1 MTVEVPLFLGIRNIF
16 PTQSELSR
24 LINGAL
30 ARCRVYAREIGD
42 NKMNETSSKTSF
54 IPTLCRMCGDRCAI
68 TVECDSAGR
77 AVNIDAFPDHPRNR
91 GRICNKAGAAIDVAN
106 HPERILKPLRK
117 TDGGWCEV
125 ELQTALDEIAERIG
139 CIRECYGSESL
150 AVWKGEGVG
159 FNQQEG
165 YARRFCRA
173 VGSPNYLSN
182 DSMCFCGRYIG
193 HSLVYGSWPQADF
206 RNAQC
211 ILVWGSNPPASH
223 PPINYAIMDGCAN
236 GAKLIVVDP
245 RLSTIARQADLLVTP
260 RPGTDGALAWGLINT
275 MIANGWYDRD
285 FVAEQTLG
293 FDALANYAVK
303 FTPAV
308 VEAETGVEA
317 ETLQAMVTMIHQASP
332 RLAQYVGCGVELYDN
347 GIDTIR
353 AIAYLIALSG
363 SLDIKGGGF
372 LPESLELR
380 SLMLE
385 DEIPL
390 QGLTRVDNDK
400 YPVLHDFRGETQTI
414 DTMNAILTG
423 DPYPLK
429 GMILTGANPAL
440 TNPNSPKVEHALA
453 GLELLV
459 VRELFMTET
468 AELADYILPAA
479 SFLERS
485 EVFCHAP
492 SQTVTLTNRAF
503 TIPGVQDEYDF
514 WHDLAHRLGHGE
526 YFPWRDEDEVNAW
539 LLEPTGISV
548 NELASHPEGMT
559 YKPLRYH
566 KWTERPLATPSGK
579 VEFSSEYLQSK
590 GHSEIGEYRPPYYI
604 STPEPDFPFVLIS
617 GARKVVY
624 CHSRGR
630 NISRFLD
637 EVPGPRVEIHPDDAL
652 RLGVAEGDKVVI
664 RSRCGQAEFP
674 VEVMADNE
682 IMPGYVQAT
691 HGWKE
696 AANINQVTFDDKPDP
711 ISGFPTM
718 RGVPVQIERA

>member
-1 MTVEVPLFLGIRNIF
+1 
-16 PTQSELSR
+16 
-24 LINGAL
+24 
-30 ARCRVYAREIGD
+30 
-42 NKMNETSSKTSF
+42 
-54 IPTLCRMCGDRCAI
+54 
-68 TVECDSAGR
+68 
-77 AVNIDAFPDHPRNR
+77 
-91 GRICNKAGAAIDVAN
+91 
-106 HPERILKPLRK
+106 
-117 TDGGWCEV
+117 
-125 ELQTALDEIAERIG
+125 
-139 CIRECYGSESL
+139 
-150 AVWKGEGVG
+150 
-159 FNQQEG
+159 
-165 YARRFCRA
+165 
-173 VGSPNYLSN
+173 
-182 DSMCFCGRYIG
+182 
-193 HSLVYGSWPQADF
+193 
-206 RNAQC
+206 
-211 ILVWGSNPPASH
+211 
-223 PPINYAIMDGCAN
+223 
-236 GAKLIVVDP
+236 
-245 RLSTIARQADLLVTP
+245 
-260 RPGTDGALAWGLINT
+260 
-275 MIANGWYDRD
+275 
-285 FVAEQTLG
+285 
-293 FDALANYAVK
+293 
-303 FTPAV
+303 
-308 VEAETGVEA
+308 
-317 ETLQAMVTMIHQASP
+317 
-332 RLAQYVGCGVELYDN
+332 
-347 GIDTIR
+347 
-353 AIAYLIALSG
+353 
-363 SLDIKGGGF
+363 
-372 LPESLELR
+372 
-380 SLMLE
+380 MLE

-566 KWTERPLATPSGK
+566 KWSERPLATPSGK

>member
-1 MTVEVPLFLGIRNIF
+1 
-16 PTQSELSR
+16 
-24 LINGAL
+24 
-30 ARCRVYAREIGD
+30 
-42 NKMNETSSKTSF
+42 MNETSSKTSF

-106 HPERILKPLRK
+106 HSERILKPLRK

-566 KWTERPLATPSGK
+566 KWSERPLATPSGK

-617 GARKVVY
+617 GARKAVY

>member
-1 MTVEVPLFLGIRNIF
+1 MDQAT
-16 PTQSELSR
+16 
-24 LINGAL
+24 
-30 ARCRVYAREIGD
+30 
-42 NKMNETSSKTSF
+42 SKTSF

-68 TVECDSAGR
+68 TVERDSAGR
-77 AVNIDAFPDHPRNR
+77 AVSVDAFPDHPRNR

-117 TDGGWCEV
+117 TDVGWCEI
-125 ELQTALDEIAERIG
+125 ELQTALDEIAERIDS
-139 CIRECYGSESL
+139 IRERHGAKSL
-150 AVWKGEGVG
+150 AVWKGEAVG

-173 VGSPNYLSN
+173 LGSPNYLSN

-193 HSLVYGSWPQADF
+193 HSLVYGTWPQADF

-245 RLSTIARQADLLVTP
+245 RLSTIARQADLLVAP

-275 MIANGWYDRD
+275 LIANGWYDRD
-285 FVAEQTLG
+285 FVADQTLG
-293 FDALANYAVK
+293 FDALADYAAK

-308 VEAETGVEA
+308 VEGETGVEA
-317 ETLQAMVTMIHQASP
+317 ETLQAMATMIHQAAP

-353 AIAYLIALSG
+353 AIAYLIGLSG
-363 SLDIKGGGF
+363 SLDVKGGGF

-390 QGLTRVDNDK
+390 PGLTRVDNDK

-440 TNPNSPKVEHALA
+440 TNPNSPKVERALA
-453 GLELLV
+453 ELELLV
-459 VRELFMTET
+459 VRELFMTDT

-485 EVFCHAP
+485 EVFCHSP

-526 YFPWRDEDEVNAW
+526 YFPWQDEDEVNAW

-548 NELASHPEGMT
+548 KELARHPEGMT
-559 YKPLRYH
+559 YKPLRYK
-566 KWTERPLATPSGK
+566 KWSERPLATPSGK
-579 VEFSSEYLQSK
+579 VEFASEYLQSK
-590 GHSEIGEYRPPYYI
+590 GHSEIGKYRPPYYI
-604 STPEPDFPFVLIS
+604 ATPEPDFPFVLIS
-617 GARKVVY
+617 GARKAVY

-630 NISRFLD
+630 NIPRFLD
-637 EVPGPRVEIHPDDAL
+637 ILPGPSVELHPDDAVH
-652 RLGVAEGDKVVI
+652 LGVAEGDRVVI
-664 RSRCGQAEFP
+664 RSRNGQAEFP
-674 VEVMADNE
+674 VEVMAANE

-691 HGWKE
+691 HGWKA
-696 AANINQVTFDDKPDP
+696 AANINLVTFDDKPDP

-718 RGVPVQIERA
+718 RGVPVRIEKV